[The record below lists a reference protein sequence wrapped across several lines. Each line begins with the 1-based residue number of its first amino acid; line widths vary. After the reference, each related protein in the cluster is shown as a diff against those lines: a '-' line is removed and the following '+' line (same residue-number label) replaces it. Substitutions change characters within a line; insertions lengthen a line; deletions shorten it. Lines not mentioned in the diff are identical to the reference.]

1 MLVRIDTGQVV
12 LVEDLVLPLRDSR
25 DGEHEPGLIWIVLLH
40 SVDARWDLE
49 GFEVPQ
55 QLVHQYLFAGWLD
68 ADSEDDL
75 RLLHRKDLRPLNEE
89 QLLLGHILA
98 VFVGQE
104 LATSSQQF
112 PECGDAF
119 ERGQFLRGASVY
131 HLDLRVRY

>member
-1 MLVRIDTGQVV
+1 MLFRVDTRQVV
-12 LVEDLVLPLRDSR
+12 LVEDLVLPLRDGR
-25 DGEHEPGLIWIVLLH
+25 DGEHQPGLVRIVLLH
-40 SVDARWDLE
+40 GVDARRDLE

-55 QLVHQYLFAGWLD
+55 QLVHQDLFAGRLD

-75 RLLHRKDLRPLNEE
+75 RLVHRKDLRPLDEK
-89 QLLLGHILA
+89 QLLLGNVLA

-104 LATSSQQF
+104 LATSSQQL

-131 HLDLRVRY
+131 HLDPRVRY